1 MVSTVP
7 ATTTATL
14 DQVPALAA
22 VLARTFSDDPM
33 IRWPFHDHDVV
44 ERSEPMFAA
53 LLGEYAALGF
63 VIEAGGGAG
72 VAAWIPPSSDV
83 GLEQVDVA
91 TRALIAGLTDDAG
104 ARYDAFWDWLE
115 SFLPTEPHWFLDMVG
130 VEPARQGEGIG
141 SVLIGHGVDHAR
153 ADGVPAFLET
163 GKPRNVPYYERFGFH
178 VAHEDDAPEGGPH
191 IWFMRLDP

>member
-7 ATTTATL
+7 ALTTATL
-14 DQVPALAA
+14 DRVPTLAA

-53 LLGEYAALGF
+53 LLGEYATLGF
-63 VIEAGGGAG
+63 VVEAGDGAG

-83 GLEQVDVA
+83 GLEQADAA
-91 TRALIAGLTDDAG
+91 TRPAIAGLTDDSG
-104 ARYDAFWDWLE
+104 DRYDRFWNWLE

-141 SVLIGHGVDHAR
+141 SALIGYGVDRAR
-153 ADGVPAFLET
+153 AEGVPAFLET

-178 VAHEDDAPEGGPH
+178 VAHEDVAPDGGPH
-191 IWFMRLDP
+191 IWFMRLDS